1 MSDITGVVILNK
13 PKGYTSQDAIR
24 VVRGILKA
32 EKVGHTGTLDPDAT
46 GVLPVCVGKATKI
59 AEMIM
64 AADKVYKAHLVFGS
78 ETDTQ
83 DASGKVTRTFSYT
96 YDEEAARKAALSF
109 VGKLSQTP
117 PMYSAI
123 KHHGQKLYDLAR
135 AGVEIERPVREVEV
149 YSLEVL
155 DVDETGMTIRCHCSK
170 GTYIR
175 TLCEDIGK
183 KLGYGAYME
192 SLCREKTGPYSLED
206 AYTLEELEELARE
219 GNTKACIQ
227 DLNSLFASLP
237 VVRVPREDE
246 AYLESGNYLTYPSE
260 EVGGNI
266 GDLCRMQTQDGR
278 LLALYR
284 ISETAR
290 RGGKDCKRLRAY
302 KMFI

>member
-24 VVRGILKA
+24 VVKGILKA

-59 AEMIM
+59 AELIM
-64 AADKVYKAHLVFGS
+64 AADKVYTAHLVFGS

-83 DASGKVTRTFSYT
+83 DASGKVVKTYSYT
-96 YDEEAARKAALSF
+96 FDEKAAVEAALSF
-109 VGKLSQTP
+109 TGKITQLA

-135 AGVEIERPVREVEV
+135 AGVEIERPERHVEI
-149 YSLEVL
+149 YSIDVL
-155 DVDETGMTIRCHCSK
+155 DVDEKGMTIRCHCSK

-175 TLCEDIGK
+175 SLCEDIGK
-183 KLGYGAYME
+183 KLGYGAYMDA
-192 SLCREKTGPYSLED
+192 LCREKTGPYSLED
-206 AYTLEELEELARE
+206 SYTLEDLEKLAAK
-219 GNTKACIQ
+219 GKTDTCVQ
-227 DLNSLFASLP
+227 DLNTLFVSLP
-237 VVRVPREDE
+237 IVRVPKEDV
-246 AYLESGNYLTYPSE
+246 AYLESGNYLTYPKE
-260 EVGGNI
+260 NVEGQI
-266 GDLCRMQTQDGR
+266 GDICRMQTEDGR

-284 ISETAR
+284 ISETAY
-290 RGGKDCKRLRAY
+290 RGGQECKRLRAY